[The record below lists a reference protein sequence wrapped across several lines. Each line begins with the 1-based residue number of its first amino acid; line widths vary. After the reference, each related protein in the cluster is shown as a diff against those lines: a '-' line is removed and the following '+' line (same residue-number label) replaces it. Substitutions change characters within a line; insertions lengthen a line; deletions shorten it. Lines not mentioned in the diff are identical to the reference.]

1 MKNLLLLIDF
11 TELSILSLEHALML
25 AKLNNSSLI
34 FCHITDVNT
43 EKNNNDINENFKPYL
58 LKANEAGINH
68 QTHIAYGSLINCARE
83 VVARLKPDLV
93 VVGTHGKH
101 GILQH
106 LFGSKI
112 FNLVKEL
119 ASPVLVVNNQSKL
132 AENGFKKILIPVSL
146 HDTYLQMLEKSIN
159 LLDKNGKIIIFAVVK
174 YGIPLDNEITK
185 NAQLAQT
192 FLNQK
197 GIENE
202 YLEIVSDQYSAGYS
216 KATLQYVKNQE
227 IDLITIITKVS
238 TQNNSFASVDK
249 ENIMLNEAGLA
260 VLCVDC

>member
-93 VVGTHGKH
+93 VVGTH
-101 GILQH
+101 
-106 LFGSKI
+106 
-112 FNLVKEL
+112 
-119 ASPVLVVNNQSKL
+119 
-132 AENGFKKILIPVSL
+132 
-146 HDTYLQMLEKSIN
+146 
-159 LLDKNGKIIIFAVVK
+159 
-174 YGIPLDNEITK
+174 
-185 NAQLAQT
+185 
-192 FLNQK
+192 
-197 GIENE
+197 
-202 YLEIVSDQYSAGYS
+202 
-216 KATLQYVKNQE
+216 
-227 IDLITIITKVS
+227 
-238 TQNNSFASVDK
+238 
-249 ENIMLNEAGLA
+249 
-260 VLCVDC
+260 